1 MYSPF
6 TQHSIAIRRDPLS
19 KPYLDQGFSCLPSST
34 ASVDFLVSNKNSSTL
49 ACSSHIYFARIRIII
64 QDRIG

>member
-19 KPYLDQGFSCLPSST
+19 KPYLDQGFSCLP

-49 ACSSHIYFARIRIII
+49 ACPSHIYFARIRIII